1 MTADCTLDLT
11 VTVEIE
17 EWSYIK
23 RRLGYLE
30 ALLLRIL
37 REESAIQEWFSAA
50 ELEAM
55 RLPGLPPSLRGIA
68 RKATAENWPSI
79 WRNRKYHYHVSAL
92 PARAYDALIARLIDL
107 PPLDHDLE
115 GVFSLPSPPSP
126 KPLPE
131 NAAPPWVLPLMRLM
145 KGEAEGHLGRAWQS
159 LPDHLP
165 EGTFLPDAD
174 EAAKILVRLGL
185 AKG

>member
-115 GVFSLPSPPSP
+115 GVFSLPSPQIASPSQKCRWGATGQTACQSAP
-126 KPLPE
+126 IASRASANTVSSQPSSFACKAGGRPCPRKSPL
-131 NAAPPWVLPLMRLM
+131 AGCLP
-145 KGEAEGHLGRAWQS
+145 
-159 LPDHLP
+159 
-165 EGTFLPDAD
+165 
-174 EAAKILVRLGL
+174 
-185 AKG
+185 